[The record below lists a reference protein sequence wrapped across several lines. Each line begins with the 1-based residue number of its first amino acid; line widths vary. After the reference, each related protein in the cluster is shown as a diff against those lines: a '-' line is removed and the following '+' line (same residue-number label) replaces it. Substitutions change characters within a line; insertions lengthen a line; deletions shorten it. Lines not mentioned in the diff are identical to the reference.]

1 MISLTPQTDTTVRP
15 VQYRDLAAVEALLA
29 HEREQSHWGLF
40 AEADQNVGVLQ
51 QWGTLLKLLRGLPN
65 PLSHLLQTYVLEQA
79 HRVVGAIQ
87 VSPFNHSRST
97 WRVSHLNVDP
107 SVGRQEG
114 GTKLLRHCLEKI
126 WEARTW
132 LVEVATGHSD
142 HLSLYRHNG
151 FQPLAQITYWS
162 LQPEELQQLALHDS
176 VLPNLLPVSNAD
188 AALLCQLDTASMP
201 PLVRQVFDRHI
212 QDFKTNFLTGLVTQ
226 AQCHLRRIEP
236 VRGYVF
242 EPQRKAAIGYF
253 EVCLCRDGSQPHQA
267 RLTVH
272 PAYTWL
278 YPELLAHM
286 AHLTQKMPPAPLS
299 LTSTDYQS
307 EREEYLEQVGAVRV
321 EQTLLMSRSVWHKL
335 RESKA
340 LSLEG
345 LQLTDVLQG
354 LQPNQTPAPNRLT
367 WLKPSP
373 RNQDGGPSRIARHPE
388 GSKPSRPVPP
398 SDQGPRSGCDWP
410 DSPRC

>member
-1 MISLTPQTDTTVRP
+1 MISLSPQTDTTVRP
-15 VQYRDLAAVEALLA
+15 VQYRDLTAVEALLD
-29 HEREQSHWGLF
+29 HEREQSNLGLF
-40 AEADQNVGVLQ
+40 AETDQNVGVIQ

-97 WRVSHLNVDP
+97 WRVNHISVAP

-132 LVEVATGHSD
+132 LVEVGTDHSD

-162 LQPEELQQLALHDS
+162 LQPEELQQLAMHDS

-201 PLVRQVFDRHI
+201 PLVRQVFDRHM
-212 QDFKTNFLTGLVTQ
+212 QDFKTSLLGGLVTK
-226 AQCHLRRIEP
+226 AQCRFRRIEP

-253 EVCLCRDGSQPHQA
+253 EVYLSRDGSQPHQA

-286 AHLTQKMPPAPLS
+286 AHLTEKMPPAPLS

-307 EREEYLEQVGAVRV
+307 EREEYLVQVGAARI

-335 RESKA
+335 RESKT

-373 RNQDGGPSRIARHPE
+373 PSQDGGASRIAPRSAR
-388 GSKPSRPVPP
+388 SKPSRPVSP
-398 SDQGPRSGCDWP
+398 SDQGPQSSYDWP
-410 DSPRC
+410 DSPSC